1 MNTTVTTQAQAIEE
15 IRNAIIEFETTGEI
29 NESLKNSV
37 NNSLRDIQVR
47 DFTMGLTYE
56 NHSKELILSFLDYLV
71 TTASEIESVSINA
84 VRASFLYRLGDT
96 AKAFEA
102 LNKATAIDPSY
113 SLTMLLRRVFGSGWP
128 AGAFETMT
136 QELHPKVVAGIE
148 EGSDLVIQ

>member
-37 NNSLRDIQVR
+37 KHSLRDIQVR
-47 DFTMGLTYE
+47 DFTLGLTYE
-56 NHSKELILSFLDYLV
+56 NHSKELVLSFLDCLV
-71 TTASEIESVSINA
+71 LSASDIESVSINA

-102 LNKATAIDPSY
+102 LDKASIINPAY
-113 SLTMLLRRVFGSGWP
+113 SLTRLLRRIFATGWP
-128 AGAFETMT
+128 EGAFETMT

-148 EGSDLVIQ
+148 EGSDLVII